1 MVGGYNELAGATI
14 SKTFTDLPPHS
25 SIMVGLEVLF
35 IDTWDKEYFTLAID

>member
-25 SIMVGLEVLF
+25 SIMVGLEVWF
-35 IDTWDKEYFTLAID
+35 IDSWDKEDFTLAID